1 MDNPKLYST
10 KEAAQIIGKNIK
22 TLERWR
28 QSGKLVPVKVDENGY
43 CYYSEQQLQTFPKLV
58 KTTDKSTDIQTTD
71 ISQTTDI
78 LEKSTDILQTT
89 DIETTDKT
97 TDISIQTTDI
107 LDQTTDKVQTSTDKP
122 QTFFQS
128 TDIQTTDKVPTFSN
142 KTTDILQTTDISSE
156 TTDINYRHFD
166 SQTTDILSQ
175 TTDISEK
182 NKAAQQ
188 EADTKNNEFINNSKK
203 NDNKKSKKSQTN
215 FDEIDSLKRRKNCDN
230 YEAAIRRRKE
240 LAEQAKPLITN
251 LLYELGVTDLR
262 KNFHCINPAHNDSTP
277 SMTYYADT
285 HCVHCHGCGF
295 HGNIFQVYSLVYNM
309 PINKALFDEVFA
321 KFNLID
327 TIGSN
332 IKIKKRPKIAPV
344 TSPANAKKEL
354 VDRSDDIN
362 LAYNKVNETDYW
374 QCRGFNLKSVRHFRI
389 GYISN
394 WKHPDFS
401 NTPPSD
407 RLILPTGDCIHSY
420 LARDVHNDGN
430 FKVLKVGGS
439 QLFHLEGFNSDYII
453 VNEGE
458 FDAISTYQVGFH
470 NVVGLGG
477 VGNKHKFVNAI
488 INMQTKPKFII
499 IALDND
505 KSGFD
510 AANWIHQQLDKL
522 QIYSVI
528 INDVFGDNK
537 DANNLLQCDSDALRS
552 VYEKAIEKA
561 QADYSTYQFPVE
573 EIAEN
578 SDDDN
583 DYDISEADL
592 LYLTDDILEDLMYL
606 PLTDAG
612 NAERL
617 IEAYGERII
626 FYLTDSGRWL
636 NFNGCQWFKAADS
649 ANNSVTSMVT
659 YMARQLRIFAKK
671 REIEQKAI
679 YDSFTTLPNGNIISI
694 EALEGEAKEKAQD
707 AWDNYNIAK
716 ATVSFSRRLEK
727 RTDIDNSIYLAKGY
741 GNIRITNN
749 DLNTHKTLLNCPNGV
764 VDLETGKLMQHDSS
778 LLMTQCTNAYY
789 IPNYHNELLEQTL
802 HQIIPD
808 EETLYQLLLFFAY
821 GLTGL
826 TDEEK
831 AAFIRGGGGNG
842 KSTITKLLMKALGNY
857 AVTLPADVLL
867 MASYFRDGNAP
878 TPELA
883 KLEFIRLAICDE
895 IPPGRKMDIAKFKYL
910 TGSDFLTA
918 RELHRD
924 PRMIDPMFKLVLS
937 GNHLPEIDDAN
948 DAAIKRRLIVYP
960 FTQDFTQTGDPKLKN
975 ELMKQDPINGLLTFL
990 VNYCIRYFK
999 EGLGVSAAM
1008 QQARDEYLEDNDSI
1022 GQFIAENCEFDA
1034 EASIQRKDF
1043 IDRIRR
1049 SGTVTGM
1056 TDKTIIDA
1064 LKKIDGID
1072 YRRTLSGYKIF
1083 GIKWL
1088 NDNPTLDIIPPPDDS
1103 DIPY

>member
-1 MDNPKLYST
+1 MKDFFSIS
-10 KEAAQIIGKNIK
+10 EAAEFLNVTTRTLKN
-22 TLERWR
+22 WR
-28 QSGKLVPVKVDENGY
+28 KSGKLKPVKTSENGY
-43 CYYSEQQLQTFPKLV
+43 GYYSYDQLMKIPKLV
-58 KTTDKSTDIQTTD
+58 KLNTQTSETSENQSSENFQTSERGENITSEKTSERGESSESLTSETSE
-71 ISQTTDI
+71 ISP
-78 LEKSTDILQTT
+78 LQTS
-89 DIETTDKT
+89 E
-97 TDISIQTTDI
+97 
-107 LDQTTDKVQTSTDKP
+107 
-122 QTFFQS
+122 
-128 TDIQTTDKVPTFSN
+128 
-142 KTTDILQTTDISSE
+142 SSE
-156 TTDINYRHFD
+156 TGE
-166 SQTTDILSQ
+166 SQTSENLQSDEKQ
-175 TTDISEK
+175 TSENLQTSEK

-215 FDEIDSLKRRKNCDN
+215 FDGIDSLKRRKNRDN
-230 YEAAIRRRKE
+230 YEAAIRHRKE

-277 SMTYYADT
+277 SMTYYSDT

-295 HGNIFQVYSLVYNM
+295 HGNIFNVYAAVHNM
-309 PINKALFDEVFA
+309 PISKTLFDEVFA
-321 KFNLID
+321 KYGLID
-327 TIGSN
+327 IIGGN
-332 IKIKKRPKIAPV
+332 IKIKKRPKLAPV
-344 TSPANAKKEL
+344 EPPQDAKKEL
-354 VDRSDDIN
+354 VDRSADIN
-362 LAYNKVNETDYW
+362 SAIANINLTNYW
-374 QCRGFNLKSVRHFRI
+374 AKRGFTIDIVKHFRM
-389 GYISN
+389 GYIQG

-407 RLILPTGDCIHSY
+407 RLILPTGDGIYSY

-439 QLFHLEGFNSDYII
+439 QLFNLEGFNSDYII

-458 FDAISTYQVGFH
+458 FDAVSTYQVGFH

-505 KSGFD
+505 KSGFE
-510 AANWIHQQLDKL
+510 AANWIHSELDKL

-528 INDVFGDNK
+528 INEVFGDNK
-537 DANNLLQCDSDALRS
+537 DANSLLQRDPNVLRDI
-552 VYEKAIEKA
+552 YEKVITQA
-561 QADYSTYQFPVE
+561 QVDYLNYQFAVE

-592 LYLTDDILEDLMYL
+592 LYLIDDILEDLMYL

-617 IEAYGERII
+617 IEAYGERLI

-741 GNIRITNN
+741 SNIRITNE

-778 LLMTQCTNAYY
+778 LLMTQCTHAYY
-789 IPNYHNELLEQTL
+789 IPNYHNELLERTL

-808 EETLYQLLLFFAY
+808 EETFDQFFLFLAY
-821 GLTGL
+821 GLTAL

-831 AAFIRGGGGNG
+831 AAFIRGHGGNG
-842 KSTITKLLMKALGNY
+842 KGTVTKLLMKALGNY
-857 AVTLPADVLL
+857 AITLPADILL
-867 MASYFRDGNAP
+867 MASYLRDGNAP

-895 IPPGRKMDIAKFKYL
+895 IPPGRKMDIAKFKWL
-910 TGSDFLTA
+910 TGSDFLTV

-924 PRMIDPMFKLVLS
+924 PRMIDPMFKLILS

-948 DAAIKRRLIVYP
+948 DVAIKRRLIVYP

-975 ELMKQDPINGLLTFL
+975 ELMKQDPINGLLTLL
-990 VNYCIRYFK
+990 VNYCTRYFK
-999 EGLGVSAAM
+999 EGIGVSAAM

-1022 GQFIAENCEFDA
+1022 GQFISDNCEFDA

-1043 IDRIRR
+1043 IERIRR

-1056 TDKTIIDA
+1056 TDKSIIDA
-1064 LKKIDGID
+1064 VNKISGITYKKSSNDGGA
-1072 YRRTLSGYKIF
+1072 RRFF
-1083 GIKWL
+1083 GIKWRD
-1088 NDNPTLDIIPPPDDS
+1088 NNPTLDIIQPLDDS
-1103 DIPY
+1103 DYPI